1 MLPKFLEDAIEK
13 NTTSLG
19 THPALPPDEEESFVG
34 YIVRKRY
41 NEVMG
46 DMTCEDVTEVAR
58 TLNRL
63 VTECTKIEE
72 PIKEA
77 LENLCS
83 NLCAKIFKI
92 PEDTITIR
100 GKIVTSCDMTK
111 YRMTPEPVSDF
122 TFNDIDDMKQLSDE
136 VYKRRM
142 VDALISGASIYY
154 ATNIELYIQ
163 EVYKL
168 NPQLVNLYQEII
180 KYNNIL
186 LFNQKDTIN
195 SVLKSNSGKVDVNI
209 GEEDERIV
217 VDAEGTIFPVLLEY
231 VIHGLLE
238 VASLH
243 GLPKDRK
250 RAEYI
255 MAKADYRLAENW
267 DMRLGVPLWN
277 ILVEELEEGGHDITE
292 VGANFMIM
300 EISRL
305 KPEVFNTYLQNAFKK
320 TNKGIKMTNEL
331 ADTIEYNKEVD
342 DFNNFVQVNNEKYPI
357 NDNSEYS
364 SDELKILS
372 EDCFTPDELM
382 EQSLDVE

>member
-100 GKIVTSCDMTK
+100 GKLVTSCDMTK

-209 GEEDERIV
+209 GEEGERIV

-277 ILVEELEEGGHDITE
+277 ILVEELEDGGHDITE

-300 EISRL
+300 EISKL

-320 TNKGIKMTNEL
+320 TSKGLEMTNEL

-372 EDCFTPDELM
+372 EDCFTPNELL
-382 EQSLDVE
+382 EQSLGVE

>member
-1 MLPKFLEDAIEK
+1 MLPEFLKDAIDK

-19 THPALPPDEEESFVG
+19 AHPAFPPDEEDSFIG
-34 YIVRKRY
+34 SIIKKRY
-41 NEVMG
+41 ADVMG
-46 DMTCEDVTEVAR
+46 GMVCNDVTEISDK
-58 TLNRL
+58 LKKL
-63 VTECTKIEE
+63 VTECIKIEE
-72 PIKEA
+72 PIRDA

-92 PEDTITIR
+92 PEDTITIH
-100 GKIVTSCDMTK
+100 GKLVTSCDMSK

-122 TFNDIDDMKQLSDE
+122 TFNDINDMKQLSDE

-142 VDALISGASIYY
+142 VNALISGASIYY
-154 ATNIELYIQ
+154 ATNIEMYIQ
-163 EVYKL
+163 EIYKL
-168 NPQLVNLYQEII
+168 NPELVRLYQEII
-180 KYNNIL
+180 KYNDIL
-186 LFNQKDTIN
+186 LFNQRDTIN
-195 SVLKSNSGKVDVNI
+195 SVTKSNSGKVDVNI
-209 GEEDERIV
+209 GEENERIV
-217 VDAEGTIFPVLLEY
+217 VDAEGIIFPVLFEY
-231 VIHGLLE
+231 VVHGLLE

-243 GLPKDRK
+243 GLPTDRD

-277 ILVEELEEGGHDITE
+277 ILVDELSECGHDITD

-320 TNKGIKMTNEL
+320 TNKGLEMTKEL
-331 ADTIEYNKEVD
+331 ADTIEYNKNLD
-342 DFNNFVQVNNEKYPI
+342 DFNNFVRVNNEKYPI
-357 NDNSEYS
+357 NDVSEYS

-372 EDCFTPDELM
+372 EDCFTSDELM
-382 EQSLDVE
+382 EQSLDIE

>member
-34 YIVRKRY
+34 HIVRKRY

-63 VTECTKIEE
+63 VTECTKIEG

-100 GKIVTSCDMTK
+100 GKLVTSCDMTK

-243 GLPKDRK
+243 GLSKDRK

-300 EISRL
+300 EISKL

-320 TNKGIKMTNEL
+320 TSKGLEMTNEL

-342 DFNNFVQVNNEKYPI
+342 NFNNFVQVNNEKYPI

-372 EDCFTPDELM
+372 EDCFTSDELL
-382 EQSLDVE
+382 EQSLGVE

>member
-34 YIVRKRY
+34 YIIRKRY
-41 NEVMG
+41 DEVMG
-46 DMTCEDVTEVAR
+46 GMKCEDVTKVAR
-58 TLNRL
+58 KLKEL
-63 VTECTKIEE
+63 VTECTKLEE

-100 GKIVTSCDMTK
+100 GKLVTSCDMSK
-111 YRMTPEPVSDF
+111 YRMIPEPISDF
-122 TFNDIDDMKQLSDE
+122 TFDDIEDMKRMSDE

-142 VDALISGASIYY
+142 VDALICGASIYY
-154 ATNIELYIQ
+154 ATNIEMYVQDI
-163 EVYKL
+163 YKL
-168 NPQLVNLYQEII
+168 NPSLVGVYQDII
-180 KYNNIL
+180 KYNDIL
-186 LFNQKDTIN
+186 LYNQKDTIK
-195 SVLKSNSGKVDVNI
+195 SVLRTNSGKVDVNI
-209 GEEDERIV
+209 GDENERIV

-243 GLPKDRK
+243 GLPTDRE
-250 RAEYI
+250 RAEYV

-292 VGANFMIM
+292 VGANFMLM
-300 EISRL
+300 EISKL

-320 TNKGIKMTNEL
+320 TSKGLEMTNEL

-357 NDNSEYS
+357 NDNSVYS

-372 EDCFTPDELM
+372 EDCFTPYELL
-382 EQSLDVE
+382 EQSLGVE

>member
-19 THPALPPDEEESFVG
+19 THPALPPDEEESFIG

-209 GEEDERIV
+209 GEEGERIV

-300 EISRL
+300 EISKL

-320 TNKGIKMTNEL
+320 TNKGLKMTNEL

>member
-41 NEVMG
+41 DEVMG
-46 DMTCEDVTEVAR
+46 DMTCEDVTKVAHK
-58 TLNRL
+58 LKEL
-63 VTECTKIEE
+63 VTECTKLEE
-72 PIKEA
+72 PINEA

-100 GKIVTSCDMTK
+100 GKLVTSCDMSK

-122 TFNDIDDMKQLSDE
+122 TFDDIDDMKRMSDE

-142 VDALISGASIYY
+142 VDALICGASIYY
-154 ATNIELYIQ
+154 ATNVEMYVQ
-163 EVYKL
+163 EIYKL
-168 NPQLVNLYQEII
+168 DPRLVNLYQEII

-186 LFNQKDTIN
+186 LFNQKDTIQ
-195 SVLKSNSGKVDVNI
+195 SVLRTNSGKVDVNI
-209 GEEDERIV
+209 GDENERIV

-243 GLPKDRK
+243 GLPTDRE
-250 RAEYI
+250 RAEYV

-277 ILVEELEEGGHDITE
+277 ILVEELEDGGHGITE

-300 EISRL
+300 EISKL
-305 KPEVFNTYLQNAFKK
+305 KPDVFNNYLQNAFKK
-320 TNKGIKMTNEL
+320 TKKGLEMTKEL

-357 NDNSEYS
+357 NDNSEYG

-382 EQSLDVE
+382 EQSLDTE